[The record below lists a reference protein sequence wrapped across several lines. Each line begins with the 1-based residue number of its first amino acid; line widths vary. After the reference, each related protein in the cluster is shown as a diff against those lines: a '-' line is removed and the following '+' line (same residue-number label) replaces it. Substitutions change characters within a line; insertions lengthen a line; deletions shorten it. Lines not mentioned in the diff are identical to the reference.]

1 MEEGKTINQ
10 FINYLILKY
19 NIDTVSEN
27 KVHHNIRMKINRTIK
42 KDKKLLETYNNLPKI
57 NIARTKAKVFPK
69 DFYLEIEAK
78 ISDYLLSFNKL
89 NVDEYMLMKQFIE
102 KHSTNSLLF
111 KVFIDDNIKKPNL
124 EQINAHGTLDDD
136 FKIKLFIEHMFYAQF
151 DFNEFQ
157 YASDIEDYL
166 NYMNKKQTHEIND
179 IIQIITRLKNPHN
192 YYFKKKK

>member
-1 MEEGKTINQ
+1 
-10 FINYLILKY
+10 
-19 NIDTVSEN
+19 
-27 KVHHNIRMKINRTIK
+27 
-42 KDKKLLETYNNLPKI
+42 
-57 NIARTKAKVFPK
+57 
-69 DFYLEIEAK
+69 
-78 ISDYLLSFNKL
+78 
-89 NVDEYMLMKQFIE
+89 MKQFIE